1 MLQGNKVMTSFSI
14 TLANYLIKRYD
25 INITDA
31 TTIIEDEWDYIEQ
44 EYANENS
51 NLQEIAE
58 NLISIYMVA

>member
-25 INITDA
+25 INISDA
-31 TTIIEDEWDYIEQ
+31 TMIIEDEWDYIER
-44 EYANENS
+44 EHANENS
-51 NLQEIAE
+51 NLQDIAE